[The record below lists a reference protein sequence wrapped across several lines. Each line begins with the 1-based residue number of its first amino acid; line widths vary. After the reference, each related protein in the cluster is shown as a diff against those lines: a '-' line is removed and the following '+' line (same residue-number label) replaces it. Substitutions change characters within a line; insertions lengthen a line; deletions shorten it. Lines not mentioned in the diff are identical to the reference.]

1 MSSDLTLK
9 KKIVFIMIPIVIFLG
24 VMEIGLRKFGNFAPA
39 RDVCYHPVMGSS
51 YCPDTRRK
59 RVINSVAGWYGANSD
74 GLMDK
79 EYSAERV
86 PGTVRIAVMGDS
98 FVSAEGVSQEYH
110 FHNLWEKWLPEKLGK
125 PVEVISFGV
134 RGTGTWQQLHMFNL
148 KVKKYK
154 PDLTILAFCWCN
166 DISNNV
172 DQFKSGNPNPLLN
185 EFETDSFLQNIQ
197 VKRKNFNKWLWNH
210 SALYQLS
217 KDRYNHLELT
227 IKNYFR
233 PEYMKLSWKRKE
245 FENKNNGK
253 AENLF
258 RTSPY
263 PFITKVSLGSEG
275 RVSELGPPPDEIPKD
290 KKDST
295 SMVDDLFFFNSE
307 GWQITK
313 KLILKFN
320 ADAKSIGSDFLVLQ
334 LVGAFRAKNYP
345 DLPDKSLTWFLKK
358 ENIKSLN
365 LYEYFKNLEDGEF
378 SPNFIPNDMHF
389 SKKGHETF
397 AKVTVDFLVEALKSS
412 PNKNQL

>member
-1 MSSDLTLK
+1 
-9 KKIVFIMIPIVIFLG
+9 
-24 VMEIGLRKFGNFAPA
+24 
-39 RDVCYHPVMGSS
+39 MGSS

-59 RVINSVAGWYGANSD
+59 LVINSVAGWYGANSD

-79 EYSAERV
+79 EYSVERV

-110 FHNLWEKWLPEKLGK
+110 FHNLWEKWLPKKLDK

-148 KVKKYK
+148 KAKKYK

-166 DISNNV
+166 DIINNV

-185 EFETDSFLQNIQ
+185 EFKTDSFLQNLQ

-217 KDRYNHLELT
+217 KKRYNHLELT
-227 IKNYFR
+227 IKNLFR
-233 PEYMKLSWKRKE
+233 PEYMKQARKRKD
-245 FENKNNGK
+245 FKNKNNKNNGK
-253 AENLF
+253 TENLF
-258 RTSPY
+258 LTTPY
-263 PFITKVSLGSEG
+263 PFITKVLYDKED
-275 RVSELGPPPDEIPKD
+275 RMSELGPPPDETPKD
-290 KKDST
+290 IKDKISIY
-295 SMVDDLFFFNSE
+295 DDLFFFNSE
-307 GWQITK
+307 GWQLTK

-334 LVGAFRAKNYP
+334 LVGAFRAKHYP
-345 DLPDKSLTWFLKK
+345 DLPDKSLAWFLKK

-365 LYEYFKNLEDGEF
+365 LYDYFKNLEDGEF
-378 SPNFIPNDMHF
+378 SPNFLPNDMHF
-389 SKKGHETF
+389 SKKGHETL
-397 AKVTVDFLVEALKSS
+397 AKLTMDILVETLKSS